1 MITVFFKEGSGI
13 YHFLSASKQQDFGKE
28 VFPFQT
34 FKALFNI

>member
-1 MITVFFKEGSGI
+1 MIKVFKAVSGL
-13 YHFLSASKQQDFGKE
+13 YHFVSASKQQDFGKE

>member
-13 YHFLSASKQQDFGKE
+13 VSASKQQDFGKE